1 MRGACKRRDAL
12 ELTSIVATRVPEDER
27 NERARVA
34 FHRFRRTDESR
45 RGTQRSVEQRVSRLV
60 SPLLSSLLPFFPSSL
75 RVVQSSFYF
84 SAFFPSSFI
93 RLPLGGGGGK
103 DDFARGTQ
111 PRVSLSNGSLV
122 RKTRLFK
129 DLVGIA
135 FIRSMPPRR
144 RLVSRQFLHIE
155 TIEGG
160 LLLRFVSKQRERE
173 AIVDRSID
181 RSRKTRTCVGR
192 T

>member
-1 MRGACKRRDAL
+1 MNRDAAH
-12 ELTSIVATRVPEDER
+12 SVP
-27 NERARVA
+27 
-34 FHRFRRTDESR
+34 SSK
-45 RGTQRSVEQRVSRLV
+45 GCLV
-60 SPLLSSLLPFFPSSL
+60 SCLLSFLPFFPSSL
-75 RVVQSSFYF
+75 LPFASCKAPFISLLSS
-84 SAFFPSSFI
+84 P
-93 RLPLGGGGGK
+93 LPLSAYPWGEGGGK